1 MKIVI
6 AGVCLAMAC
15 GVQAGQSCN
24 INVQG
29 DLSIS
34 KEAIRVAEEGRPV
47 YEITRNH
54 TLLVDGV
61 AVALDDEQ
69 TVLLARYESQLRAL
83 VPQVKGV
90 AVEGINM
97 AATALSIAIDS
108 LLGDGNKVSQQLRDE
123 LNGLKGDVQ
132 QYFSPDNTIRFN
144 AKGDNTPD
152 LLGDYFA
159 TRVERI
165 VETSVQESLGDVLL
179 ALGREVLASGVD
191 MEAFGVRMEKFGQ
204 QMEQQMNAKSALL
217 ETRGAA
223 LCDSIRALDVVEE
236 QLKVKLPQVDQFNL
250 LQVEAPAQSH
260 II

>member
-1 MKIVI
+1 MKIVV
-6 AGVCLAMAC
+6 AGLCVAMAC
-15 GVQAGQSCN
+15 SVQAGQSCN

-34 KEAIRVAEEGRPV
+34 KDAIRVAGEGRPV
-47 YEITRNH
+47 YEITRDN
-54 TLLVDGV
+54 TLCVDGV
-61 AVALDDEQ
+61 AVVLDSEQ
-69 TVLLARYESQLRAL
+69 TALLGRYESQLRAL

-97 AATALSIAIDS
+97 AVTALSITIDG
-108 LLGDGNKVSQQLRDE
+108 LLGEGNKVSQQLRDE

-144 AKGDNTPD
+144 AKGDSTPD

-179 ALGREVLASGVD
+179 ALGREVLASGGD
-191 MEAFGVRMEKFGQ
+191 METFGVRMEKFGQ

-223 LCDSIRALDVVEE
+223 LCDSIRALDVIEE
-236 QLKVKLPQVDQFNL
+236 QLKVELPQASQFNL
-250 LQVEAPAQSH
+250 LQVETPAQVH
-260 II
+260 TI